1 VKTGI
6 VRLSEIARMPGLIL
20 SADRYLLTDEEVRQA
35 LLAKMDARIKPLL
48 AEWAAIAAADGPDLR
63 RRYAFRFWHL
73 RGK

>member
-48 AEWAAIAAADGPDLR
+48 AERAAIAAADGPDLR